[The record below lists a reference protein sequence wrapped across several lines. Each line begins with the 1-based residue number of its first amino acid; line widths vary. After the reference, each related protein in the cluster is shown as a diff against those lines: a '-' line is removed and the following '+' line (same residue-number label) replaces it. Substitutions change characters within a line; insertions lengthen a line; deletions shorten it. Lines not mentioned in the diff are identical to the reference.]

1 LGDGNQVVPKLIH
14 AGSDFFAQ
22 FLLVRVRGNTSRKK
36 LVRGIAGMPGFGNI
50 LPDIPSFVNI
60 ILI

>member
-14 AGSDFFAQ
+14 ACSDFFAR

-36 LVRGIAGMPGFGNI
+36 LVRGIAGMLGFGNYI
-50 LPDIPSFVNI
+50 LKIAASATL
-60 ILI
+60 IL